1 MILDADRLVA
11 WYPHFARRHRRVN
24 LCDPAAARQAYE
36 RAAALTA
43 GDAARTPAAVFLTFA
58 ESRRAEA
65 EVLDRL
71 CLDVLHRRAGW
82 DEVQAWFEPRL
93 TALPR

>member
-11 WYPHFARRHRRVN
+11 WYPHCARRHRRVN
-24 LCDPAAARQAYE
+24 LCDPAARQACE
-36 RAAALTA
+36 RAAALAA
-43 GDAARTPAAVFLTFA
+43 GDAARTPAAVFLAFA
-58 ESRRAEA
+58 ESRAEA
-65 EVLDRL
+65 EELDRL

-93 TALPR
+93 TAPPR